1 MIGTRLIN
9 NALEKSNNI
18 NIRES
23 KFVKKVF
30 KKFKELERYEKRMAD
45 ASLSEKERKDAEELY
60 VYVKKEIRNPL
71 WRLAWFEVE
80 YSDWEKSISDE
91 KKLMILKEA
100 YDEHHDYIFDS
111 EVEFRL
117 KKNPPCSKRK
127 AHKQMKELVK
137 AVRKDDPLLV
147 KLFLSEESKNFHEE
161 YLYTLI
167 DWLLNDF
174 EKMIDEIEPVRRQ
187 YIISKQGKVTVE
199 EVEGMINE
207 KFPEKHKDYDFW
219 LSYRPRLEFLYYPD
233 LKL

>member
-111 EVEFRL
+111 EGEFRL

-161 YLYTLI
+161 
-167 DWLLNDF
+167 
-174 EKMIDEIEPVRRQ
+174 MIDEIEPVRRQ
-187 YIISKQGKVTVE
+187 YIISKKGEVTVE
-199 EVEGMINE
+199 EVEEFINE